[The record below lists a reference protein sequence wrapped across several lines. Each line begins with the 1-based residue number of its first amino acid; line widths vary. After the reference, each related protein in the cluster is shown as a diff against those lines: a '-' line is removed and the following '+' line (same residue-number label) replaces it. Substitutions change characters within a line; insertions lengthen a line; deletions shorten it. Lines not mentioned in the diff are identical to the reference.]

1 MDREPQSGAKWTKT
15 FSNVGENEFLTRIM
29 NSKSLK
35 VELTN
40 IVSQKVV
47 SPESVFLKDHDIQEV
62 FKNEITLVFIPEM
75 CFASNVGDDGSAYGP
90 ESLTLDLSKFSPSK
104 VYGLGEDSMKLFLH
118 GKEMPANNL
127 IPKKTAFCYV
137 EAKLMP
143 IDDKE
148 TIFHIVGYF

>member
-35 VELTN
+35 AELTN

-62 FKNEITLVFIPEM
+62 FENKITMVFIPEM
-75 CFASNVGDDGSAYGP
+75 CFASNVGDDGRADGM
-90 ESLTLDLSKFSPSK
+90 EE
-104 VYGLGEDSMKLFLH
+104 GFL
-118 GKEMPANNL
+118 
-127 IPKKTAFCYV
+127 
-137 EAKLMP
+137 
-143 IDDKE
+143 
-148 TIFHIVGYF
+148 IFVKM